1 MPQSIDDVARGT
13 EHLED
18 RAHLAVRLSRGDRL
32 RVKFGV
38 DPTAPDLHLGHTVP
52 MRRLRAWQEAGHL
65 PVIII
70 GDWTA
75 RIGDPTG
82 RSETRPPLS
91 AETVAANAQTYLDQ
105 LFLILDRER
114 TEVRFQS
121 EWFDGMGLDDVLR
134 LCAGRSVQQLLQ
146 RADFSERMASERPI
160 GVHELLYPLLQ
171 GYDSVAVD
179 ADLEIGGTDQLFN
192 LLAARDVQRWYGR
205 PVQDVA
211 TFPILEGTDGVR
223 KMSKSLD
230 NYVGIAEPPEEQY
243 GKVMSIP
250 DSLIVRWLALVTDVS
265 PAEVDEIAV
274 ALAAE
279 EMNPRD
285 AKARLARAIVTQ
297 FHGPEGARAA
307 EEAFRRV
314 HAAGA
319 VPEDVPEAVLEIGT
333 PPYEALDFVDSALQ
347 QVGSRRSRS
356 ELRRLFAQAGISLRD
371 PVSDRRHAIASPGAA
386 IRFLPDGHPEEPRVL
401 PRPEGDGE
409 GYVVR
414 PGAVLQVGKRLFVRI
429 AASPPEPGPSA
440 AAQYTVG

>member
-1 MPQSIDDVARGT
+1 MPQTIDEFARGT

-18 RAHLAVRLSRGDRL
+18 RAHLAARLARGDRL
-32 RVKFGV
+32 RIKFGV
-38 DPTAPDLHLGHTVP
+38 DPTAPDIHLGHTVP

-91 AETVAANAQTYLDQ
+91 PETVAANAQTYLDQ
-105 LFLILDRER
+105 LFLILDRDR
-114 TEVRFQS
+114 TEVRLQS
-121 EWFDGMGLDDVLR
+121 EWFDGMGLAEVLR

-146 RADFSERMASERPI
+146 RADFSERMSSERPI

-230 NYVGIAEPPEEQY
+230 NYVGVAEPPEEQY

-250 DSLIVRWLALVTDVS
+250 DSLIVRWLTLVTDV
-265 PAEVDEIAV
+265 PAAEVEEIAV

-285 AKARLARAIVTQ
+285 AKARLARAIVAE
-297 FHGPEGARAA
+297 FHGPEAARAA

-319 VPEDVPEAVLEIGT
+319 VPEEMPEVRMAAGA
-333 PPYEALDFVDSALQ
+333 PAHEALDFVDSALRLA
-347 QVGSRRSRS
+347 GSPRSRS

-371 PVSDRRHAIASPGAA
+371 PVSDRRHPVASPGAA
-386 IRFLPDGHPEEPRVL
+386 IEFLADDHPEEPRVL
-401 PRPEGDGE
+401 PRPEVEGDV
-409 GYVVR
+409 YVVR
-414 PGAVLQVGKRLFVRI
+414 PGAVLQVGKRTFVRCV
-429 AASPPEPGPSA
+429 AAP
-440 AAQYTVG
+440 

>member
-1 MPQSIDDVARGT
+1 MPQTIDEFARGT

-18 RAHLAVRLSRGDRL
+18 RGHLAARLARGDRL
-32 RVKFGV
+32 RIKFGV

-91 AETVAANAQTYLDQ
+91 PETVAANAQTYLDQ
-105 LFLILDRER
+105 LFVILDRES

-121 EWFDGMGLDDVLR
+121 EWFDRVGLAEVLR
-134 LCAGRSVQQLLQ
+134 LCASRSVQQLLQ

-223 KMSKSLD
+223 KMSKSYA
-230 NYVGIAEPPEEQY
+230 NYIGVAEPPEAQY
-243 GKVMSIP
+243 GKAMSIP
-250 DSLIVRWLALVTDVS
+250 DPLIVRWLSLVTEVP
-265 PAEVDEIAV
+265 PAEVEEIARG
-274 ALAAE
+274 LDE
-279 EMNPRD
+279 GRTNPRD
-285 AKARLARAIVTQ
+285 AKALLARAIVAQ
-297 FHGPEGARAA
+297 FHGALAAREA

-319 VPEDVPEAVLEIGT
+319 VPEDLREGAIRTRDV
-333 PPYEALDFVDSALQ
+333 PYEAVDFVENALRS
-347 QVGSRRSRS
+347 VGDTRTRS
-356 ELRRLFAQAGISLRD
+356 ELRRLIGQGGVSLRD
-371 PVSDRRHAIASPGAA
+371 PILEVRHLVPSPGRA
-386 IRFLPDGHPEEPRVL
+386 IYFTDDGGRSEPLVVVGEEGVL
-401 PRPEGDGE
+401 R
-409 GYVVR
+409 VR
-414 PGAVLQVGKRLFVRI
+414 PGAVLQVGKRLFVRCV
-429 AASPPEPGPSA
+429 AA
-440 AAQYTVG
+440 

>member
-1 MPQSIDDVARGT
+1 MAETIEQFARGT

-18 RAHLAVRLSRGDRL
+18 REHLAARLASGDRL
-32 RVKFGV
+32 RIKFGV
-38 DPTAPDLHLGHTVP
+38 DPTAPDIHLGHTVP

-91 AETVAANAQTYLDQ
+91 AEAVAANAQTYLDQ
-105 LFLILDRER
+105 LFAILDRER

-121 EWFDGMGLDDVLR
+121 EWFDGIGLAEILR
-134 LCAGRSVQQLLQ
+134 LCAGRTVQQLMQ
-146 RADFSERMASERPI
+146 RADFSERMAAERPI

-223 KMSKSLD
+223 KMSKSYG
-230 NYVGIAEPPEEQY
+230 NYIGVAEPPEEQY
-243 GKVMSIP
+243 GKAMSIP
-250 DSLIVRWLALVTDVS
+250 DDMIVRWLTLVTDV
-265 PAEVDEIAV
+265 PGAEVEEIARG
-274 ALAAE
+274 LAAE
-279 EMNPRD
+279 EVNPRD

-297 FHGPEGARAA
+297 FHGAAAADAA
-307 EEAFRRV
+307 ESAFRRV
-314 HAAGA
+314 HGGGGMPDDMPEAALPVGDAPRDAVGFVADALREAGEEVRSTSWLRQVFAQGGVTLNDPEAGIRHRLTDPKTLIRFTADGAAG
-319 VPEDVPEAVLEIGT
+319 G
-333 PPYEALDFVDSALQ
+333 
-347 QVGSRRSRS
+347 
-356 ELRRLFAQAGISLRD
+356 
-371 PVSDRRHAIASPGAA
+371 
-386 IRFLPDGHPEEPRVL
+386 PRVMV
-401 PRPEGDGE
+401 GE
-409 GYVVR
+409 GGVIVH
-414 PGAVLQVGKRLFVRI
+414 PGAVVQVGKRTFVRCVP
-429 AASPPEPGPSA
+429 A
-440 AAQYTVG
+440 

>member
-1 MPQSIDDVARGT
+1 MAQSIDEFARGT

-18 RAHLAVRLSRGDRL
+18 RAHLAARLARGDRL
-32 RVKFGV
+32 RIKFGV
-38 DPTAPDLHLGHTVP
+38 DPTAPDIHLGHTVP
-52 MRRLRAWQEAGHL
+52 MRRLRVWQDAGHL

-105 LFLILDRER
+105 LFAILDRER

-121 EWFDGMGLDDVLR
+121 EWFDGMGLADILR
-134 LCAGRSVQQLLQ
+134 LCAGRTVGQLLQ
-146 RADFSERMASERPI
+146 RTDFSERMAAERPI
-160 GVHELLYPLLQ
+160 GIHELLYPLLQ

-223 KMSKSLD
+223 KMSKSYG
-230 NYVGIAEPPEEQY
+230 NYIGVAEPPEEQY
-243 GKVMSIP
+243 GKAMSIP
-250 DSLIVRWLALVTDVS
+250 DALIVRWLTLATDV
-265 PAEVDEIAV
+265 PVAEVEEV
-274 ALAAE
+274 ARGLAAE
-279 EMNPRD
+279 EVNPRD

-297 FHGPEGARAA
+297 FHGEAAAQAA

-314 HAAGA
+314 HSSGGL
-319 VPEDVPEAVLEIGT
+319 PEEMPEA
-333 PPYEALDFVDSALQ
+333 ALPTGEDGRDAVAFVADALRS
-347 QVGSRRSRS
+347 VGEGGRSMSDLRS
-356 ELRRLFAQAGISLRD
+356 VFAQGGVSLHDHGAGLKLKLTD
-371 PVSDRRHAIASPGAA
+371 PKTP
-386 IRFLPDGHPEEPRVL
+386 IRFVPNGPASEPRVVV
-401 PRPEGDGE
+401 EDG
-409 GYVVR
+409 GVRVR
-414 PGAVLQVGKRLFVRI
+414 PGAVVQVGKRTFVRCV
-429 AASPPEPGPSA
+429 AG
-440 AAQYTVG
+440 

>member
-1 MPQSIDDVARGT
+1 MVQSIDEFARGT

-18 RAHLAVRLSRGDRL
+18 REHLAARLASGDRL
-32 RVKFGV
+32 RIKFGV
-38 DPTAPDLHLGHTVP
+38 DPTAPDIHLGHTVP

-105 LFLILDRER
+105 LFAILDRER

-121 EWFDGMGLDDVLR
+121 EWFDGIGLSEILR
-134 LCAGRSVQQLLQ
+134 LCAGRTVQQLMQ
-146 RADFSERMASERPI
+146 RADFSERMAAERPI

-223 KMSKSLD
+223 KMSKSYG
-230 NYVGIAEPPEEQY
+230 NYIGVAESPEEQY
-243 GKVMSIP
+243 GKAMSIP
-250 DSLIVRWLALVTDVS
+250 DGMIVRWLTLVTDV
-265 PAEVDEIAV
+265 PAAEVEEIARG
-274 ALAAE
+274 LAAE
-279 EMNPRD
+279 EVNPRD
-285 AKARLARAIVTQ
+285 AKARLARAIVIQ
-297 FHGPEGARAA
+297 FHGSGAA
-307 EEAFRRV
+307 EAAEAAFRRV
-314 HAAGA
+314 HGGGGMPDEVPEVAFATADAPRDAVGFVADALRAVGDGRSGSDIRRALSQSGVTLNDPDAGVRHVVTDPKTPIRFTADGAAG
-319 VPEDVPEAVLEIGT
+319 G
-333 PPYEALDFVDSALQ
+333 
-347 QVGSRRSRS
+347 
-356 ELRRLFAQAGISLRD
+356 
-371 PVSDRRHAIASPGAA
+371 
-386 IRFLPDGHPEEPRVL
+386 PRVVV
-401 PRPEGDGE
+401 GE
-409 GYVVR
+409 GGVTVH
-414 PGAVLQVGKRLFVRI
+414 PGAVLQVGKRLFIRCVAR
-429 AASPPEPGPSA
+429 
-440 AAQYTVG
+440 